1 MEELVEFILEQINK
15 YSENSTRGD
24 VYNSNATTVPKMHN
38 FLAITMLVAR
48 IHKIS
53 ISEYWCK
60 DKLIRTVSFGEIMSR
75 VRYTLLR
82 NNLHFCDSNI
92 KNHDPIMKIRYI
104 PEQLRTSFKTA
115 FYPYEKLC
123 IDKSFLFFKQ
133 HIP

>member
-1 MEELVEFILEQINK
+1 MEELVEFIVEQTNN

-24 VYNSNATTVPKMHN
+24 VHSNATTVPEIYN

-48 IHKIS
+48 IHMIS

-82 NNLHFCDSNI
+82 KNLHFCDNNI
-92 KNHDPIMKIRYI
+92 KNHDPIMKLRYI

-115 FYPYEKLC
+115 FYPYGKLC
-123 IDKSFLFFKQ
+123 IDESFLFFKQ
-133 HIP
+133 YIP